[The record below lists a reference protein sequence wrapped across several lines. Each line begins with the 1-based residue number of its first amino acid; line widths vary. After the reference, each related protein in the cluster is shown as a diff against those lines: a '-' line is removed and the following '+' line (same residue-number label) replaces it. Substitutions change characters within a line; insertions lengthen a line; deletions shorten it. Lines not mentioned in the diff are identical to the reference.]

1 MNAWGF
7 LNSLSDEDKNF
18 LKTQQVDSV
27 KSAQNWIDF
36 FNNCLDFDKIGD
48 KERKKNGWLA
58 VIVAVPA
65 LGSGFMVFSMLG
77 NLSAKS
83 AFLTFFIPFLLIF
96 LLTVFLIIFFAN
108 KYSKLA
114 HFNLV
119 CNEMIRQQVLP
130 VLMLLRADSKSS
142 QPVKL
147 RLDLRGFSTAD
158 KLVSSDPTYQNSSGY
173 NVTVSRYKD
182 NWMDGETM
190 LTDGT
195 QIVWNALDFYKQT
208 VKIKYK
214 RKGKTK
220 TKTKQKGNGLISMQ
234 IGMDRDIYTLPE
246 RLKDKTESDKITTKK
261 EGNHDWMKIRQK
273 SEYGEGCFHIKN
285 FADAIAKAYMRATP
299 VKGAN

>member
-1 MNAWGF
+1 MNALSF

-27 KSAQNWIDF
+27 KSAQDWIEF
-36 FNNCLDFDKIGD
+36 FNNCLDFDKTGD

-58 VIVAVPA
+58 IISAVPA
-65 LGSGFMVFSMLG
+65 LGSGFIVLSLIGNFST
-77 NLSAKS
+77 KS
-83 AFLTFFIPFLLIF
+83 GFLTFFISVFLICLV
-96 LLTVFLIIFFAN
+96 TVFLAVFFGDR
-108 KYSKLA
+108 YGKLSPY
-114 HFNLV
+114 NLV

-130 VLMLLRADSKSS
+130 ILMLLRADSKSS
-142 QPVKL
+142 QPIKL

-158 KLVSSDPTYQNSSGY
+158 KLVDSDPTYQNSSGY

-182 NWMDGETM
+182 NWMNGETM

-220 TKTKQKGNGLISMQ
+220 TKKKHKGNGLISMQ
-234 IGMDRDIYTLPE
+234 IGMDRDIYTLPP

-261 EGNHDWMKIRQK
+261 EGKHDWMEIRQK
-273 SEYGEGCFHIKN
+273 TDYGEGCFHIKN
-285 FADAIAKAYMRATP
+285 FADAIAKAYTRATP
-299 VKGAN
+299 VKGAK